1 MGIGSPSALGQ
12 EDTKRQMDKKSYIKQ
27 IEQYY
32 NRNISSHEL
41 IELGMTP
48 DILLKYGAA
57 KLPLVMQQSTLT
69 KCIRKQ
75 TGSRSAHNLPR
86 SIIESLPEQIEN
98 PIYLIQDKERD
109 SIAIISDAIDKDNN
123 KILIAIKLKETRKEI
138 QVNEIKSVYGK
149 TNLREYLIKNA
160 DKNQVN
166 IINKKKAEKLSRVLG
181 LQLPTTL
188 IASSYNKNVSLKE
201 DKVND
206 QNSIYVKLQQN
217 KEKIRNQ
224 SNSFSQKQKETYRD
238 YNR

>member
-32 NRNISSHEL
+32 NRNISSH
-41 IELGMTP
+41 
-48 DILLKYGAA
+48 
-57 KLPLVMQQSTLT
+57 
-69 KCIRKQ
+69 
-75 TGSRSAHNLPR
+75 
-86 SIIESLPEQIEN
+86 
-98 PIYLIQDKERD
+98 D

-224 SNSFSQKQKETYRD
+224 NNSFSQKQKETYRD